1 VLPHLADM
9 LTPQDGVRIER
20 LLVELESAIEDR
32 RNLLRTHGVDTLGEY
47 RRLYQRNPSLPPPP
61 PGILV
66 VIDNL
71 ADLVGAQPETTIEAL
86 MALIREARPFGIVFV
101 VTAGL
106 AKDVSR
112 WQGLFE
118 TRIVLRVNDENESD
132 TLLGKKVA
140 SRIRADQPGR
150 AFLRTGEGPVELHIA
165 LPILRDLRR
174 REGRGADDAL
184 LSGDMQGELEYSL
197 RIAARRNRFTP
208 EHARPHPLRLLPP
221 RIDLRDLLDEVPA
234 PGIPFARDSLTLR
247 PVTLDF
253 DSGMSHLLIAGGPD
267 SGKSET
273 LRTILTALMLRST
286 PDETQFVLVDYRRRT
301 FQEILDT
308 PFVPAWSIQVP
319 HDPIPM
325 PSSFATARHD
335 QRDINLAVTEG
346 ELAGLCMRLRERLN
360 ERVYLGISR
369 PRLILAVNDLDLM
382 IGREP
387 DYLMQLASL
396 AMRGSD
402 IGFHVILTATD
413 FSSSW
418 QSNQL
423 IKAIRT
429 ERCGLFLGKPAEPGS
444 DTPNIAGVGVRWSK
458 TLAKAQF
465 PPGRGL
471 ALLRGQQMLVQVAYT
486 GSAMLDEIRQR
497 YRTTAQIDGQNG
509 ALDTA
514 IGQVAP
520 ERGTD
525 AEQNGIDIGQVAP
538 ERGTD
543 AEQNG
548 ADIGQVDPERGA
560 DAEQNAADIGQVAP
574 ERGTD
579 AEQNGSDRDTAPVSV
594 NVSANPVHETTG
606 GRND

>member
-1 VLPHLADM
+1 
-9 LTPQDGVRIER
+9 
-20 LLVELESAIEDR
+20 
-32 RNLLRTHGVDTLGEY
+32 
-47 RRLYQRNPSLPPPP
+47 
-61 PGILV
+61 
-66 VIDNL
+66 
-71 ADLVGAQPETTIEAL
+71 
-86 MALIREARPFGIVFV
+86 
-101 VTAGL
+101 
-106 AKDVSR
+106 
-112 WQGLFE
+112 LFE
-118 TRIVLRVNDENESD
+118 TRIVLRVNDENDSD
-132 TLLGKKVA
+132 TLLGKKAA

-174 REGRGADDAL
+174 REGRSADDAL
-184 LSGDMQGELEYSL
+184 LSGDMQSELEYSL

-208 EHARPHPLRLLPP
+208 EHARPRPLRLLPP
-221 RIDLRDLLDEVPA
+221 RIDLHDLLGEVPA

-253 DSGMSHLLIAGGPD
+253 DGGMSHLLIAGGPD

-273 LRTILTALMLRST
+273 LRTILAALMLRST

-301 FQEILDT
+301 FQDILDT

-319 HDPIPM
+319 HDPVPM
-325 PSSFATARHD
+325 PSSFATVKYD

-346 ELAGLCMRLRERLN
+346 ELAGLCMKLRERLN
-360 ERVYLGISR
+360 ERVHLGVSR

-382 IGREP
+382 IGREQE
-387 DYLMQLASL
+387 YLAQLASL

-413 FSSSW
+413 FSSW

-471 ALLRGQQMLVQVAYT
+471 ALLRGQQMLVQVAYA

-497 YRTTAQIDGQNG
+497 YRTAAQIDGQNG
-509 ALDTA
+509 ALDTN

-520 ERGTD
+520 ERS
-525 AEQNGIDIGQVAP
+525 A
-538 ERGTD
+538 D

-548 ADIGQVDPERGA
+548 ADIGQV
-560 DAEQNAADIGQVAP
+560 AP
-574 ERGTD
+574 ERSAD

-594 NVSANPVHETTG
+594 NVLANPVHETTG

>member
-1 VLPHLADM
+1 
-9 LTPQDGVRIER
+9 
-20 LLVELESAIEDR
+20 
-32 RNLLRTHGVDTLGEY
+32 
-47 RRLYQRNPSLPPPP
+47 
-61 PGILV
+61 
-66 VIDNL
+66 
-71 ADLVGAQPETTIEAL
+71 
-86 MALIREARPFGIVFV
+86 
-101 VTAGL
+101 
-106 AKDVSR
+106 
-112 WQGLFE
+112 
-118 TRIVLRVNDENESD
+118 
-132 TLLGKKVA
+132 
-140 SRIRADQPGR
+140 
-150 AFLRTGEGPVELHIA
+150 
-165 LPILRDLRR
+165 
-174 REGRGADDAL
+174 
-184 LSGDMQGELEYSL
+184 
-197 RIAARRNRFTP
+197 
-208 EHARPHPLRLLPP
+208 
-221 RIDLRDLLDEVPA
+221 
-234 PGIPFARDSLTLR
+234 
-247 PVTLDF
+247 
-253 DSGMSHLLIAGGPD
+253 MSHLLIAGGPD

-273 LRTILTALMLRST
+273 LRTILAALMLRST

-429 ERCGLFLGKPAEPGS
+429 ERCGLFLGKPAEAGS
-444 DTPNIAGVGVRWSK
+444 DTPNIANVGVRWSK

-509 ALDTA
+509 ALDA
-514 IGQVAP
+514 DIGQVAP

-538 ERGTD
+538 ERG
-543 AEQNG
+543 
-548 ADIGQVDPERGA
+548 A
-560 DAEQNAADIGQVAP
+560 DAEHNAADIGQVTP
-574 ERGTD
+574 EHSAD
-579 AEQNGSDRDTAPVSV
+579 AEQNATDIGQVAPEHSADTEDNRSDRNTAPAPV
-594 NVSANPVHETTG
+594 NIPANPVHESLNG